1 MKHPTRTQHRLRRF
15 GLALLAVLACPA
27 AALGANQP
35 PDASFS
41 YSPEDPRAGQS
52 IRFESSSCD
61 PDGELVRHAWD
72 LDGDGAY
79 DDAEGPVVSQTFSG
93 SGARTVGLEVTAEGG
108 ETDTQRRT
116 VMVDTEYALPR
127 PDSDRLMSPFPVVRL
142 AGRLTRSGARIKV
155 LSVLRAPVCALVR
168 VTCRGASCPAR
179 RASGYVGRN
188 GPLRF
193 RRFERHLRAGTVLTV
208 RVSKNDLIGKF
219 TEFRIR
225 KNAAPKRRDRCLR
238 PGSRTGSLCPRD

>member
-1 MKHPTRTQHRLRRF
+1 MKHQTRTQHRLRRYS
-15 GLALLAVLACPA
+15 LAILAVLACPA
-27 AALGANQP
+27 VALGANQP

-52 IRFESSSCD
+52 IQFESSSCD
-61 PDGELVRHAWD
+61 PDGALVRQSWD

-93 SGARTVGLEVTAEGG
+93 SGARSVGLEVTARGG
-108 ETDTQRRT
+108 ATDTQRRT

-142 AGRLTRSGARIKV
+142 AGQLTRSGARVKV
-155 LSVLRAPVCALVR
+155 LSVLRAPVCALVQ
-168 VTCRGASCPAR
+168 VTCRGASCPRR
-179 RASGYVGRN
+179 RASGYVGRR

-193 RRFERHLRAGTVLTV
+193 RRFERRLRAGTVLTV
-208 RVSKNDLIGKF
+208 RVSKNDLIGKY
-219 TEFRIR
+219 TQFRIR

-238 PGSRTGSLCPRD
+238 PGRRKGSACPRD